1 MKGDKTQ
8 LQKAK
13 KSSKSNGEEAFDDE
27 NRRTGW
33 TPGWGNSLDERE
45 RETLP
50 IKMNGKVIR
59 QKVID
64 RVTEP
69 DTSADQPAS
78 GKDIYSS
85 KVAKYSDADHSRKAG
100 NKQEEQRNNQN
111 NNNNNNN
118 NSNKNKQSNKKAKTE
133 PTKSKSKQHA
143 DADSDSDMDDHS
155 AADEE
160 AGGGS
165 LVDEDEEEEEEG
177 EGDYAFR
184 PDFSEDKA
192 RHASDDEDDDEQG
205 RGSGSGS
212 DSDGDG
218 HETNG
223 KNAEKNR
230 EQRKARKEHKE
241 KKLRKFAEDGSD
253 DDDRPTRPA
262 PAEKFVKGSQKQQR
276 MNILG
281 RLPVQ
286 ELMQYIGNVCRG
298 VLDSPERSLKRRAA
312 DKEALGGLED
322 NEDDRDYKLLDLF
335 DVITAKSSSGESMF
349 SEKIVE
355 MAMLSML
362 LIFKDILPSYR
373 IRPVADKTSGGVDV
387 QLKKTTKHLRDYE
400 LGLLGAYQRFLKII
414 SELATAG
421 LGPVVLGKKARA
433 HTATTD
439 SQLGLSALRCQC
451 ELLQAAPHFNF
462 RTSLLTAVVGRAAQ
476 RAGPVH
482 AMACEALIGLFSK
495 DRQGEASLE
504 ATKLMAI
511 TSGHVK
517 FGNIPENF
525 IRCLFHL
532 RLEVRADEARAL
544 KAKAKRE
551 RRKRKRAEDDIAQQM
566 AENSADN
573 DKISSQKLQSNCLH
587 EVSLIYFRIIKG
599 HIGFGLLPVA
609 MEGLSKISHLLN
621 IDTMEEVVE
630 LMRGLLDKPEGTS
643 GLPSPPVQLQCI
655 ACALRILSGPGEALG
670 IDLHFFSARL
680 ALLMTQ
686 LPACFEHWDVVVE
699 CVTIC
704 ASKRSNE
711 RTAPILNFVRIL
723 LHCAG
728 HQQAS
733 IGAVTLLSAAHAL
746 LLRHPRVRARMLA
759 IERGGGATAVEVGGK
774 SAKRKVVLFDEDDEV
789 CDAAMQ
795 PLQDGRDSLAGGK
808 GSHDSVAN
816 GGSEDGSWALPLL
829 RRHADP
835 MIAHAVSFL
844 TAKDINPLPLRAQD
858 AHFSPMMLC
867 DRAES
872 ALNAVSKNIERDVN
886 RRSSSHNKSKNNGER
901 KAVERKQE
909 QYMEQIDKKW
919 TSFEKS
925 SKLSVV
931 DIKSTLRALYKTK
944 PGSMSELTA

>member
-1 MKGDKTQ
+1 MKRDNKQFKKDK
-8 LQKAK
+8 KP
-13 KSSKSNGEEAFDDE
+13 SKSGAEEAFDDE
-27 NRRTGW
+27 NRREGW
-33 TPGWGNSLDERE
+33 TPGWGSSLYERE

-59 QKVID
+59 QKVMD

-78 GKDIYSS
+78 GQDIYSS

-100 NKQEEQRNNQN
+100 NKQEEQRNK
-111 NNNNNNN
+111 
-118 NSNKNKQSNKKAKTE
+118 SKQSNKKAKADS
-133 PTKSKSKQHA
+133 SKSKQYQRA
-143 DADSDSDMDDHS
+143 GSDSETAGDSDGDAGDGQGNSD
-155 AADEE
+155 
-160 AGGGS
+160 G
-165 LVDEDEEEEEEG
+165 EEEEEEDEG
-177 EGDYAFR
+177 QEEEDDNDDGDYAFS

-192 RHASDDEDDDEQG
+192 RRASDDEDDEDEEG
-205 RGSGSGS
+205 LGS
-212 DSDGDG
+212 DSDGEG
-218 HETNG
+218 EETTG
-223 KNAEKNR
+223 KNTEKNR
-230 EQRKARKEHKE
+230 EQRKARKEHKLKKE
-241 KKLRKFAEDGSD
+241 KKLRKFAEDDSD
-253 DDDRPTRPA
+253 DDDRPTRPSS
-262 PAEKFVKGSQKQQR
+262 AEKFVKGSQKQQR
-276 MNILG
+276 MKILG
-281 RLPVQ
+281 RLPAK
-286 ELMQYIGNVCRG
+286 EMMQYIGNVCRG

-322 NEDDRDYKLLDLF
+322 NEEDRDYKLLDLF
-335 DVITAKSSSGESMF
+335 DVITAKSSSGENMF

-373 IRPVADKTSGGVDV
+373 IRPLADKTSGGVDV
-387 QLKKTTKHLRDYE
+387 KLKKTTKHLRDYE
-400 LGLLGAYQRFLKII
+400 LGLLGAYQRYLKII
-414 SELATAG
+414 SELAIAG
-421 LGPVVLGKKARA
+421 LGPIILGKKARA
-433 HTATTD
+433 HTASAD

-476 RAGPVH
+476 RTGPVH
-482 AMACEALIGLFSK
+482 AMACEALIGLFSR

-504 ATKLMAI
+504 ATKLMAT

-566 AENSADN
+566 AENSADS
-573 DKISSQKLQSNCLH
+573 DKITAQKLQSSCLH

-630 LMRGLLDKPEGTS
+630 LMRGLLDKPDGTS
-643 GLPSPPVQLQCI
+643 GLPSAPVQLQCI

-686 LPACFEHWDVVVE
+686 LPACFDRWDIVVE
-699 CVTIC
+699 CVAIC

-711 RTAPILNFVRIL
+711 RTAPIQNFVRIL

-733 IGAVTLLSAAHAL
+733 IGAVTCLSAAHSL

-774 SAKRKVVLFDEDDEV
+774 GSRRAVVLFEEDDEV

-795 PLQDGRDSLAGGK
+795 PLQDGRDSLEGGK

-816 GGSEDGSWALPLL
+816 GGTEDGSWALPLL

-858 AHFSPMMLC
+858 AHFTPIMLC

-872 ALNAVSKNIERDVN
+872 ALNAVSKNIERDVH
-886 RRSSSHNKSKNNGER
+886 RRASAHNKSKNSGER
-901 KAVERKQE
+901 KAMESKQQ

-919 TSFEKS
+919 GSFEKA
-925 SKLSVV
+925 SKPSVV
-931 DIKSTLRALYKTK
+931 DIKRTLRAMYARK
-944 PGSMSELTA
+944 PTSMSELTA